1 MAGIYVKANKDKI
14 AKLKDELYDLSH
26 AIEDYLIYMNGTIFS
41 YDVKSSL
48 ESELEGTRELNYYYK
63 DVMANILNSAVSSGS
78 YYQKSKIA
86 KDVNKKVTKS
96 SALLGRIV
104 DEINYFEK
112 NYFAS
117 VSLLKN
123 DSKGNVLLH
132 GNITKTSDG
141 TDKLTFPWVT
151 EEGETVY
158 LSLDEMVNA
167 SWAYMGVSMS
177 SLIQGKIFADES
189 KTYDFTPEFQHG
201 IMEEVNSVLDSAAVA
216 GVKQGLNG
224 SYYDIMLEDGIKS
237 VVSKI
242 DNSKGV
248 PGLYQTISNEAE
260 ASNAIGAYNTLNTDL
275 KALGATSAM
284 VGSLYMGAYGL
295 TGYINKL
302 LAGDKSV
309 TDSPLEVPSS
319 SIVDSTPNKDFEADV
334 KGATIPSDAD
344 DVSAATTA
352 NPVIPSADDEKEDK
366 KEDKKDGKETAYIDE
381 DGDLVVDVDNDENV
395 KPIEEENE
403 DEEGHEPGDDDP
415 NNLKE
420 LEDEE
425 DSEVIE
431 EDEEI
436 VEDEDEEIVEDED
449 EEIVE
454 DEDDEI
460 VEEDEDEDEE
470 GHEPGDDD
478 PEALKELDEEDSEV
492 IEITEYTPENV
503 PEVKEIEIKE
513 DVTKDYDQMAV
524 EEYKASVEA
533 NVEIDA
539 AKQSEWISEFDELYR
554 NNPDQLRQNLKEM
567 GYSDSDIT
575 KMLAQNDDAYFFGR
589 DCYVNGKR
597 NAEIANMANNLAK
610 ADGVT
615 DYNSR
620 FDDANSGLINQLD
633 IDYSKDATISDLNS
647 KLGEV
652 GNSYKTSYSD
662 YSSLVNSYNDSNEKI
677 ENFRKMYGDATGW
690 NQSQANEWNKMVEEN
705 DELYKKLMI
714 ASNTVTENEKQY
726 LDLKQQLITA
736 KSSYV
741 DNLIKN
747 RQVEIQSIST
757 ANANVEPLRQVS
769 GTGDGVTLADMNNLL

>member
-1 MAGIYVKANKDKI
+1 MAGIYVKANKEKI
-14 AKLKDELYDLSH
+14 AKIKEKLFNLSH

-48 ESELEGTRELNYYYK
+48 ERELEGTRELNYYYK
-63 DVMANILNSAVSSGS
+63 DILANILNSAASSGS
-78 YYQKSKIA
+78 YYQRSKIA
-86 KDVNKKVTKS
+86 KDVNRKVTKS

-141 TDKLTFPWVT
+141 TDKWTFPWVT
-151 EEGETVY
+151 EEGKTVY
-158 LSLDEMVNA
+158 LSLDEMVSA
-167 SWAYMGVSMS
+167 SWAYMGMSMS
-177 SLIQGKIFADES
+177 SLVQGKIFADDS
-189 KTYDFTPEFQHG
+189 KTYDFTPEFQQV
-201 IMEEVNSVLDSAAVA
+201 IMKEVNSTLDFAATS
-216 GVKQGLNG
+216 GYFDVKAK
-224 SYYDIMLEDGIKS
+224 DGIGS
-237 VVSKI
+237 VLSEI
-242 DNSKGV
+242 DDNKGF
-248 PGLYQTISNEAE
+248 PGMFQTISNDAE
-260 ASNAIGAYNTLNTDL
+260 RKSAEDAYEKILNDTNSNGSS
-275 KALGATSAM
+275 GAM
-284 VGSLYMGAYGL
+284 VGAVYLGAYAL
-295 TGYINKL
+295 TSYLNKL
-302 LAGDKSV
+302 SAGDKSV
-309 TDSPLEVPSS
+309 TGT
-319 SIVDSTPNKDFEADV
+319 IPNGAVITADNA
-334 KGATIPSDAD
+334 GNDGGTNATTIPSNGDVEAD
-344 DVSAATTA
+344 TTS
-352 NPVIPSADDEKEDK
+352 NPVVSPTTSDDDIEDEKEK
-366 KEDKKDGKETAYIDE
+366 KEKTYIDE
-381 DGDLVVDVDNDENV
+381 DGDLVTEIDNDEDEE
-395 KPIEEENE
+395 PIEEENE
-403 DEEGHEPGDDDP
+403 DEEP
-415 NNLKE
+415 
-420 LEDEE
+420 
-425 DSEVIE
+425 IE
-431 EDEEI
+431 EDEEVI
-436 VEDEDEEIVEDED
+436 EEEDEEPLEEDKEVIEEENEDEEPIEEDEEVEDE
-449 EEIVE
+449 
-454 DEDDEI
+454 
-460 VEEDEDEDEE
+460 
-470 GHEPGDDD
+470 GN
-478 PEALKELDEEDSEV
+478 EV
-492 IEITEYTPENV
+492 IEITEYTPEKV

-524 EEYKASVEA
+524 DEYKANVEA

-567 GYSDSDIT
+567 GYSENDIT

-736 KSSYV
+736 KNSYV

-757 ANANVEPLRQVS
+757 ANANVEPLKQVS